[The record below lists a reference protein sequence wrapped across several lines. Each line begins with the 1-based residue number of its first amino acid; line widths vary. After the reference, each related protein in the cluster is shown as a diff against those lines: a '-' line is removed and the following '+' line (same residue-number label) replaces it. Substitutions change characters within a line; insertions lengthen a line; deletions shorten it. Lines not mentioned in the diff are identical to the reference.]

1 MDVLLRLVRTGA
13 DGAVE
18 YQDTELSA
26 DVLSVGSAPDS
37 AVQLLGAAVAAHHAT
52 IRPSATEWLI
62 ACIGRCKVTV
72 NGKRLASAS
81 LKVGDLVEIGGH
93 RLRLIDPPAGFDFGV
108 EIEPDPT
115 VDPSAYERA
124 FRTDL
129 SMTWLNKRRVAWFL
143 VVLVVV
149 ATLLIPYFSIPRQ
162 HARAPPLP
170 LLPTDQIWNAGPL
183 TPAHQLAA
191 GQRCASCHQEL
202 FVRVRDAACRECHHT
217 TADHV
222 QATRLAQT
230 RLGPAQPCADCHRE
244 HHAPATGLVVRDN
257 GLCVDCHANSHVSF
271 GPLKVQPVTG
281 FSASAHPGF
290 TVSLLKQGDA
300 LDESGRGQWMV
311 RREPVTSAREQSNLK
326 FSHAQHLDPEHVTRL
341 NGGGALGCADCHT
354 LSADGEHFIP
364 ITMQRSCAAC
374 HELTFDPKAPERQLP
389 HGRPRDA
396 ILLIQDYF
404 VRQAVDPTAA
414 AGGFQRRRL
423 PGQEAEGPPCTE
435 APLVCATRRAQDE
448 IEHQFTTTRGC
459 AECHEVTDLHS
470 ADVLER
476 FRITPVRLTRDYFE
490 QVHFSHRMHAVQQD
504 KTGDDA
510 CVSCHAVRKSN
521 SSADLFIPD
530 LPKCLECHTEGAVAD
545 RVTLQCTSCHSY
557 HPTITIDRPR
567 EVVAR

>member
-1 MDVLLRLVRTGA
+1 
-13 DGAVE
+13 
-18 YQDTELSA
+18 
-26 DVLSVGSAPDS
+26 
-37 AVQLLGAAVAAHHAT
+37 
-52 IRPSATEWLI
+52 
-62 ACIGRCKVTV
+62 
-72 NGKRLASAS
+72 
-81 LKVGDLVEIGGH
+81 
-93 RLRLIDPPAGFDFGV
+93 
-108 EIEPDPT
+108 
-115 VDPSAYERA
+115 
-124 FRTDL
+124 
-129 SMTWLNKRRVAWFL
+129 
-143 VVLVVV
+143 
-149 ATLLIPYFSIPRQ
+149 
-162 HARAPPLP
+162 
-170 LLPTDQIWNAGPL
+170 
-183 TPAHQLAA
+183 
-191 GQRCASCHQEL
+191 
-202 FVRVRDAACRECHHT
+202 
-217 TADHV
+217 
-222 QATRLAQT
+222 
-230 RLGPAQPCADCHRE
+230 
-244 HHAPATGLVVRDN
+244 
-257 GLCVDCHANSHVSF
+257 
-271 GPLKVQPVTG
+271 
-281 FSASAHPGF
+281 
-290 TVSLLKQGDA
+290 
-300 LDESGRGQWMV
+300 MV
-311 RREPVTSAREQSNLK
+311 RREPVAGAREQSNLK

-414 AGGFQRRRL
+414 ADGFQRRRL
-423 PGQEAEGPPCTE
+423 PGQQAEAPPCTE

-476 FRITPVRLTRDYFE
+476 FRITPVRLTRDYFA

-567 EVVAR
+567 ELVAR